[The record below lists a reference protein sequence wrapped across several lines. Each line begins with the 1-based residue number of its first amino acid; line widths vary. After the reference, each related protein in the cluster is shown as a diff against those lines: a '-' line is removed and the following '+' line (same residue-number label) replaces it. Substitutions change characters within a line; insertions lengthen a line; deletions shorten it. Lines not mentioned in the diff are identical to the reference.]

1 MEGFDAAFIEI
12 GGAGELT
19 SFNAMAAAEI
29 VIMAM
34 RRYPFADLHLAVS
47 GFDDDPREVWDI
59 PETKEYFEMFV
70 GAMFVLHAPPVS
82 EWRLD
87 QATMGVIAMCCGI
100 GTIVGRDSK
109 TGVYDIRIKDFDSLG
124 AKGGE

>member
-34 RRYPFADLHLAVS
+34 RRYPFADLHLMIS

-59 PETKEYFEMFV
+59 PEAKDYFEMFV
-70 GAMFVLHAPPVS
+70 GAMFVLNAPPVM
-82 EWRLD
+82 EWRMD
-87 QATMGVIAMCCGI
+87 KSTMGVIAMCCGF
-100 GTIVGRDSK
+100 GKIVGRDPK
-109 TGVYDIRIKDFDSLG
+109 TGAYDIRIAMK
-124 AKGGE
+124 E